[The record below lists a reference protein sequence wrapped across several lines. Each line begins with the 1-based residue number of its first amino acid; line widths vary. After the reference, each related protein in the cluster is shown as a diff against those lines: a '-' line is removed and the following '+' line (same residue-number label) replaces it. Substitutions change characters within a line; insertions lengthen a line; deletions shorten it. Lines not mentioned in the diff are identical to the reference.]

1 MQYREL
7 VLLEKLQELTAVD
20 ADFEYS
26 VLRGKLDADD
36 VRAIHQGL
44 QVAIETL
51 RDRFAAARC
60 ADCEGPIGHDAGPKD
75 GWQLED
81 GRTVCQRCCSQD
93 LIRFADRL
101 KAQSES
107 VAALQ
112 AALANLQKATQG

>member
-1 MQYREL
+1 MTQEEL
-7 VLLEKLQELTAVD
+7 VLLEKLQELTAAD
-20 ADFEYS
+20 ADLEYS
-26 VLRGKLDADD
+26 VLRGKLDQDD
-36 VRAIHQGL
+36 VRAICQGL

-51 RDRFAAARC
+51 QSKTAFVAC
-60 ADCEGPIGHDAGPKD
+60 ADCAGPIGLDDGPKD

-81 GRTVCQRCCSQD
+81 GRTVCQRCCGQD

-112 AALANLQKATQG
+112 AALEVLQKATQD

>member
-7 VLLEKLQELTAVD
+7 VLLEKLQELTAAD

-36 VRAIHQGL
+36 VRAICQGL
-44 QVAIETL
+44 QVAIEALQVKAT
-51 RDRFAAARC
+51 AARC
-60 ADCEGPIGHDAGPKD
+60 ADCGGPIGQDAGPKD

-112 AALANLQKATQG
+112 AALEVLQKATQD

>member
-7 VLLEKLQELTAVD
+7 VLLEKLQELTAAD
-20 ADFEYS
+20 ADLEYS
-26 VLRGKLDADD
+26 ILRGKLDADD

-51 RDRFAAARC
+51 RDRSTAVRC
-60 ADCEGPIGHDAGPKD
+60 ADCAGPIGQDAGPKD

-81 GRTVCQRCCSQD
+81 GRTVCQRCCGQD

>member
-1 MQYREL
+1 MLYREL
-7 VLLEKLQELTAVD
+7 VLLEKLLALTAAD
-20 ADFEYS
+20 ADLEYS
-26 VLRGKLDADD
+26 ILTGKLDADD

-51 RDRFAAARC
+51 QGKATAARC
-60 ADCEGPIGHDAGPKD
+60 ADCAGPIGLDDGPKD

-112 AALANLQKATQG
+112 TALATLQKATQG

>member
-7 VLLEKLQELTAVD
+7 VLLQKLQELTAAD
-20 ADFEYS
+20 ADLEYS
-26 VLRGKLDADD
+26 VLTGKVDADD
-36 VRAIHQGL
+36 VRTICQGL

-51 RDRFAAARC
+51 RERSTAARC
-60 ADCEGPIGHDAGPKD
+60 ADCAGPIGQDAGPKD

-81 GRTVCQRCCSQD
+81 DRTVCQRCCGQD

-112 AALANLQKATQG
+112 AALEVLQKATQD

>member
-7 VLLEKLQELTAVD
+7 QLLEKLLALTAAD

-51 RDRFAAARC
+51 RDRSTAARC
-60 ADCEGPIGHDAGPKD
+60 ADCAGPIGLDDGPKD

-81 GRTVCQRCCSQD
+81 GRTVCQKCCRQD

-101 KAQSES
+101 KAQ
-107 VAALQ
+107 LQ
-112 AALANLQKATQG
+112 TALASLHKATQG

>member
-7 VLLEKLQELTAVD
+7 VLLEKLLALTAAD

-51 RDRFAAARC
+51 QGKATAARC
-60 ADCEGPIGHDAGPKD
+60 ADCAGPIGLDAGPKD

-81 GRTVCQRCCSQD
+81 GRTVCQRCCGRD
-93 LIRFADRL
+93 LMRFADRL

-112 AALANLQKATQG
+112 TALANLQKATQG

>member
-7 VLLEKLQELTAVD
+7 VLLEKLQALTAADVD
-20 ADFEYS
+20 LEYS
-26 VLRGKLDADD
+26 ILRGKLDRGD

-44 QVAIETL
+44 QVAIEAL
-51 RDRFAAARC
+51 RAKATAVAC
-60 ADCEGPIGHDAGPKD
+60 ADCGGPIGQDAGPKD

-101 KAQSES
+101 RAQPAEFFEKHS
-107 VAALQ
+107 
-112 AALANLQKATQG
+112 KRG

>member
-7 VLLEKLQELTAVD
+7 VLLEKLQELTVTD
-20 ADFEYS
+20 AQLK
-26 VLRGKLDADD
+26 LRILTGKLDADD

-51 RDRFAAARC
+51 RERSTAVFC
-60 ADCEGPIGHDAGPKD
+60 ADCSEPIGEDDGPKD

-81 GRTVCQRCCSQD
+81 GRTVCQKCCGQD

-101 KAQSES
+101 R
-107 VAALQ
+107 AALQ
-112 AALANLQKATQG
+112 TALAAPQKSTQG